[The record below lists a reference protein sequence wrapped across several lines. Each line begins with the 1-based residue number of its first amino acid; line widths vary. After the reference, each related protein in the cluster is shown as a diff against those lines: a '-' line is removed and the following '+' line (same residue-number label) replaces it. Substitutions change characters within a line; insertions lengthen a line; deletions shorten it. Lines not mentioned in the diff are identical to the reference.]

1 MALAHTDDPP
11 VPTSAHLRAAD
22 FQDVRQVATVFQKAV
37 EHHLPAG
44 ARDAVGLA
52 RRQPDQDRRQHR
64 VAPVSDCRDFHDRP
78 AMPLHHQISGEIAE
92 RLLLFQLLRGYF
104 SLNHDFRFSGNFER
118 HRFTSHELHRPVSDR
133 ARNSQLVQA
142 IREIGRRH
150 IVDVGE
156 RTQNDRHG
164 QRLAAAL
171 RVGIMIEHGVMRRTD
186 SGEQTIRR
194 SKVAAVHSHVADAGL
209 GIARNKWTC
218 DTRIAAKS
226 RFLNRRRKHR

>member
-1 MALAHTDDPP
+1 
-11 VPTSAHLRAAD
+11 
-22 FQDVRQVATVFQKAV
+22 
-37 EHHLPAG
+37 
-44 ARDAVGLA
+44 
-52 RRQPDQDRRQHR
+52 
-64 VAPVSDCRDFHDRP
+64 
-78 AMPLHHQISGEIAE
+78 MPLHHQISGKIAE

-142 IREIGRRH
+142 IREIGSRH

-226 RFLNRRRKHR
+226 RFLNRRRKHRQANFFKLRADMNLFVSRSARHDDRLDRPRDCMAPSLVNIPGVFTTHA